1 MPFHTHTLPNGM
13 QLIGETL
20 PNSRSVAVGYFVRT
34 GSRDETPAESGVS
47 HFLEHMMFKGTPR
60 RSALDVNRDF
70 DRIGASYNAFT
81 SEEVTAYYAG
91 VLPEYLPAACDILTD
106 ILRPSLRQDD
116 FDTEKK
122 VIIEEI
128 GMYADMPSAAAFD
141 HARIHYFRGHP
152 LGNSVLG
159 TAESVTALSSEQMR
173 AYFERRY
180 APSNILAVAAGRFA
194 WDDFVAYTKKG
205 CGAWANQKAGRD
217 HVTPVPNAGGQF
229 VVPKEGVAQEQ
240 VIVLSPGPDAAS
252 DLRYAAAVL
261 SVALGDDSGSRLYWA
276 LVDPGLADTASCSTD
291 GSEGSGLLAT
301 FMTCEPDVTAE
312 NLAIVLKVLA
322 EVQATGITAE
332 ELNAAKSK
340 IASRVVRG
348 SERPQGRMRALAG
361 AWMYRQEQSDP
372 DVELARYDAVT
383 EKDLR
388 TVLDKFPLT
397 DSTVVAYGPKADL
410 E

>member
-1 MPFHTHTLPNGM
+1 MPFHTHTLNNGM

-20 PNSRSVAVGYFVRT
+20 PNARSVAVGYFVRT

-47 HFLEHMMFKGTPR
+47 HFLEHMMFKGTPKR
-60 RSALDVNRDF
+60 TALDVNRDF

-81 SEEVTAYYAG
+81 SEEVTAYYAA
-91 VLPEYLPAACDILTD
+91 VLPEYLPTACDILTD

-141 HARIHYFRGHP
+141 HARIHYFQGHP

-159 TAESVTALSSEQMR
+159 TTESVTALTAEQMR

-180 APSNILAVAAGRFA
+180 SPSNILAVAAGRFA
-194 WDDFVAYTKKG
+194 WDDFVAYTEKG
-205 CGAWANQKAGRD
+205 CGAWPNRTAGRD
-217 HVTPVPNAGGQF
+217 HITPVPNAGGLL

-240 VIVLSPGPDAAS
+240 VIVISPGPDSAS

-291 GSEGSGLLAT
+291 GSEGSGMLAT
-301 FMTCEPDVTAE
+301 FMTCEPDATAD
-312 NLAIVLKVLA
+312 NLGIVKKVLSD
-322 EVQATGITAE
+322 VQANGITAD
-332 ELNAAKSK
+332 ELSAAKSK

-361 AWMYRQEQSDP
+361 AWMYRKEQSDP

-383 EKDLR
+383 DKDLR

-397 DSTVVAYGPKADL
+397 DNTVVAYGPKTNL
-410 E
+410 K